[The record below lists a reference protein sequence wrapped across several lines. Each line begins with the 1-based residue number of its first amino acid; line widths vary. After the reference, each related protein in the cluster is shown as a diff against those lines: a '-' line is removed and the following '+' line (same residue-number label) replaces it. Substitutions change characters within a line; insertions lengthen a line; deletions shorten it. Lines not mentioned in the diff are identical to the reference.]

1 MYHKHNSEIISEY
14 VNPMESFNRVV
25 AGINATREKNPD
37 ILEPAAQKPVAEYK
51 YTVMLGNVQKSENDR
66 KTFGDEMKD
75 IFSQLSSGKTDDV
88 WEKVQKKLAEYA
100 TDESDDEGLNA
111 HVTSQADYLFKH
123 MRDVWQMVLNM
134 QK

>member
-1 MYHKHNSEIISEY
+1 
-14 VNPMESFNRVV
+14 MENICR
-25 AGINATREKNPD
+25 
-37 ILEPAAQKPVAEYK
+37 
-51 YTVMLGNVQKSENDR
+51 
-66 KTFGDEMKD
+66 
-75 IFSQLSSGKTDDV
+75 

>member
-1 MYHKHNSEIISEY
+1 
-14 VNPMESFNRVV
+14 MELLNKTSR
-25 AGINATREKNPD
+25 R
-37 ILEPAAQKPVAEYK
+37 
-51 YTVMLGNVQKSENDR
+51 MENICR
-66 KTFGDEMKD
+66 
-75 IFSQLSSGKTDDV
+75 

-100 TDESDDEGLNA
+100 TDESDDEGLIA

>member
-1 MYHKHNSEIISEY
+1 
-14 VNPMESFNRVV
+14 MEK
-25 AGINATREKNPD
+25 IEKKKQD
-37 ILEPAAQKPVAEYK
+37 K
-51 YTVMLGNVQKSENDR
+51 
-66 KTFGDEMKD
+66 F
-75 IFSQLSSGKTDDV
+75 
-88 WEKVQKKLAEYA
+88 VQKKLAEYA